1 MTERAD
7 FAIVAWLRRLKAIPQ
22 IINQQAD
29 FAKVAIATTAESSIN
44 NLVPALPG

>member
-7 FAIVAWLRRLKAIPQ
+7 FAIVAWLQRLKAIPQ
-22 IINQQAD
+22 IINQQ
-29 FAKVAIATTAESSIN
+29 SSIS